1 MSLLWSSGDLD
12 GTALAR
18 RSCERP
24 TERFRRQRGG
34 RLELVSELVQPLLEE
49 AALRLRT
56 DELSARLYREG
67 VGYTFQRSG
76 EENDA
81 C

>member
-1 MSLLWSSGDLD
+1 VNAGRRDLGD
-12 GTALAR
+12 
-18 RSCERP
+18 
-24 TERFRRQRGG
+24 GG
-34 RLELVSELVQPLLEE
+34 EGVRLELVSELVQPLLEE

-67 VGYTFQRSG
+67 VGYTIQRSG
-76 EENDA
+76 EESDA